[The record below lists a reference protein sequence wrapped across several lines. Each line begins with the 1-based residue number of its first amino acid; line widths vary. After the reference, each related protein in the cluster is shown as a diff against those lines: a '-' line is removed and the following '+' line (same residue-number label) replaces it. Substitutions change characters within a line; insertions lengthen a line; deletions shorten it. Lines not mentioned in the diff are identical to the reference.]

1 MKAYKL
7 YTYSLL
13 AGAFLFL
20 AFIVSVAISLAQGPI
35 VGPGQ
40 PILCTS
46 VAALTP
52 ATSASTMIS
61 LSAGKIVAL
70 CGWHVTNTASSGTF
84 SISYGTGSACGT
96 GNTVIIPT
104 QSITSTAP
112 SADHSPT
119 AFFSTPAGQSV
130 CLTPSATSIAA
141 VIYYN
146 QF

>member
-1 MKAYKL
+1 MKKFSAL
-7 YTYSLL
+7 IVFVALFVAL
-13 AGAFLFL
+13 FAF
-20 AFIVSVAISLAQGPI
+20 ARAQNNP

-40 PILCTS
+40 VIMCPN

-52 ATSASTMIS
+52 ATSASTMIA
-61 LSAGKIVAL
+61 LSAGKAVSI
-70 CGWHVTNTASSGTF
+70 CGWHVTNSASTGTF

-96 GNTVIIPT
+96 GNVVIVPT
-104 QSITSTAP
+104 QSITSSAP
-112 SADHSPT
+112 DVDHLPT

-141 VIYYN
+141 VVYYN